1 MSYDV
6 LEKSY
11 ETLTDEQQLIVYN
24 LVISLGKL
32 NAKQDAKALKKR
44 TFGKFAGRATATFSD
59 DWEIS
64 EEDQKTCSNL
74 LSTQN
79 NLL

>member
-44 TFGKFAGRATATFSD
+44 TFGKFAGRTTATFSD

-64 EEDQKTCSNL
+64 EEELCSL
-74 LSTQN
+74 
-79 NLL
+79 

>member
-11 ETLTDEQQLIVYN
+11 ETLTDEQQLSVYN
-24 LVISLGKL
+24 LFISLGKL

-64 EEDQKTCSNL
+64 ETV
-74 LSTQN
+74 
-79 NLL
+79 

>member
-64 EEDQKTCSNL
+64 EEELCSL
-74 LSTQN
+74 
-79 NLL
+79 

>member
-1 MSYDV
+1 MSFDV

-32 NAKQDAKALKKR
+32 NAKKDEKALKKR
-44 TFGKFAGRATATFSD
+44 TFGKFTGRATATFSD

-64 EEDQKTCSNL
+64 EEELCSL
-74 LSTQN
+74 
-79 NLL
+79 

>member
-64 EEDQKTCSNL
+64 ETV
-74 LSTQN
+74 
-79 NLL
+79 

>member
-32 NAKQDAKALKKR
+32 NAKKDEKALKKR

-64 EEDQKTCSNL
+64 EEELCSL
-74 LSTQN
+74 
-79 NLL
+79 

>member
-32 NAKQDAKALKKR
+32 NAKQDAKALEKR

-64 EEDQKTCSNL
+64 EEELCSL
-74 LSTQN
+74 
-79 NLL
+79 